1 MSNFHKQLAYQMY
14 GANTEEEL
22 RSKLYGNRSGI
33 EPNEFSALTEC
44 LSEFDKPMYGEIGV
58 YFGGTFAKVLHFLNK
73 TKKEYEAYGF
83 DLFELLEKETFGE
96 NQTHDLY
103 NKWNILNVAY
113 KEDLRKSL
121 EEMGYTRFSLV
132 MGNSNESVD
141 KSDCKFD
148 VVLIDGNHTYKQA
161 KLDFE
166 SVIKKTKSGGYIVFD
181 NSSNEHLPDTR
192 YVEIDGGPWKVCE
205 DLRLDDRV
213 SFIKRVHRCTFF
225 KVK

>member
-1 MSNFHKQLAYQMY
+1 MRNFQDQLAYQMY
-14 GANTEEEL
+14 GVRTEKDL
-22 RSKLYGNRSGI
+22 RRKLYGNRSGI
-33 EPNEFSALTEC
+33 EPVEFEELKAC
-44 LSEFDKPMYGEIGV
+44 LSEFDEPSYGEIGV
-58 YFGGTFAKVLHFLNK
+58 YFGGTLAKVLHYL
-73 TKKEYEAYGF
+73 TTSKKKYEVHGF
-83 DLFELLEKETFGE
+83 DLFELLEREETGAG
-96 NQTHDLY
+96 QTHDLY

-113 KEDLRKSL
+113 KEDLRMTL
-121 EEMGYTRFSLV
+121 EEMGYFNFNLV

-166 SVIKKTKSGGYIVFD
+166 SVVKKTKSGGYIIFD